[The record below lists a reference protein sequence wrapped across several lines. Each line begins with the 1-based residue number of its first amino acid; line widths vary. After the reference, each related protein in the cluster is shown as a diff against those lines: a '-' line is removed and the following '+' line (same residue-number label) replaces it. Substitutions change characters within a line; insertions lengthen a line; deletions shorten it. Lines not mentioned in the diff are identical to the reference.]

1 MNNTSKNFNEFL
13 VIGIILV
20 VALLRIIPHYP
31 NVTPLAA
38 IALLGGAA
46 FRKKWLAF
54 LIPMAA
60 LLLSDMYLGFHEYMI
75 PVYASFILIVC
86 IGLLVRKISI
96 LKVFFASIGASTL
109 FFLVTNFSVWAGS
122 TFYPQTFAGLISCYA
137 AGLPFYYA
145 GLAGDLFY
153 SGLVFGAY
161 FFMHQRLQAFDLRKI
176 NQPAP

>member
-1 MNNTSKNFNEFL
+1 MKKNRANLNEL
-13 VIGIILV
+13 IVVAIILL
-20 VALLRIIPHYP
+20 VALMRILPHYP

-75 PVYASFILIVC
+75 PVYVSFVLIVC

-96 LKVFFASIGASTL
+96 LTVFFASIGASTL
-109 FFLVTNFSVWAGS
+109 FFLITNFSVWAGS

-161 FFMHQRLQAFDLRKI
+161 FFMHQRFQAFDLRRI
-176 NQPAP
+176 NEPAP